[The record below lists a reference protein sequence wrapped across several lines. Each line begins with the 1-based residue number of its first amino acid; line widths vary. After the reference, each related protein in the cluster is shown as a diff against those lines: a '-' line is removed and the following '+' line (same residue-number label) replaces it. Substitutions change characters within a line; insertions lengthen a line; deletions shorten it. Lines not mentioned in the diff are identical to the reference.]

1 MCLVAFAIG
10 ASDRWP
16 LVIAANRDEFLA
28 RPTLPLS
35 RWQTPS
41 GQDIISGRD
50 LRAGGTWMGITP
62 GGRIAFLTNVR
73 QASPEAAP
81 RSRGELV
88 TRWLEGAGDAASF
101 VAELERA
108 DGGGAAFGGFNVVLG
123 DLQTG
128 AWTWVTNKS
137 VLLSDPSTLYA
148 QALPPGL
155 YGLSNAGLDTPW
167 PKTLE
172 LKRVLAAALK
182 NGAAG
187 SEALQASLWAAL
199 GNRQR
204 ALPKDLPHTGVPL
217 EVEEALSSAFV
228 DFPVRAYGTLCSTLL
243 LAAPSSNDEARWD
256 IQLEERTH
264 VRGGLKQE
272 ASQGEADAQHVRQE
286 QLTVAPDSSRPAHR
300 LRSELS
306 HARSKAQMS
315 GSSGS
320 DS

>member
-10 ASDRWP
+10 ASGRWP

-28 RPTLPLS
+28 RPTLPLA
-35 RWQTPS
+35 RWQTAS

-101 VAELERA
+101 VAELENA
-108 DGGGAAFGGFNVVLG
+108 DGGGAAYGGFNLVLG
-123 DLQTG
+123 DLQRN
-128 AWTWVTNKS
+128 AWSWVTNKHAAA
-137 VLLSDPSTLYA
+137 PALYA

-172 LKRVLAAALK
+172 LKRVLASALK
-182 NGAAG
+182 DGEG
-187 SEALQASLWAAL
+187 TGGREALQASLWAAL

-204 ALPKDLPHTGVPL
+204 ALPQDLPHTGVAPEL
-217 EVEEALSSAFV
+217 EEALSSAFV
-228 DFPVRAYGTLCSTLL
+228 DFPVHAYGTRCSTLL
-243 LAAPSSNDEARWD
+243 MATPLKGDKGQWD
-256 IQLEERTH
+256 IQLEEHTH
-264 VRGGLKQE
+264 VRGGLT
-272 ASQGEADAQHVRQE
+272 QGAPQGDANAPDVRHE
-286 QLTVAPDSSRPAHR
+286 QLSVKVS
-300 LRSELS
+300 
-306 HARSKAQMS
+306 
-315 GSSGS
+315 
-320 DS
+320 

>member
-10 ASDRWP
+10 TSARWP

-28 RPTLPLS
+28 RPTLPLA
-35 RWQTPS
+35 RWRTAS

-101 VAELERA
+101 VAELEKA
-108 DGGGAAFGGFNVVLG
+108 DGGGAAFGGFNLVLG
-123 DLQTG
+123 DLQSS

-137 VLLSDPSTLYA
+137 VLVTDASALYV
-148 QALPPGL
+148 QALRPGL

-182 NGAAG
+182 DGEG
-187 SEALQASLWAAL
+187 ETDSEALQAPLWTAL

-204 ALPKDLPHTGVPL
+204 AQPQDLPHTGVPPEL
-217 EVEEALSSAFV
+217 EEALSSAFV
-228 DFPVRAYGTLCSTLL
+228 DFPMRAYGTRCSTLL
-243 LAAPSSNDEARWD
+243 LATSSVGDAGQWD

-264 VRGGLKQE
+264 VRGGL
-272 ASQGEADAQHVRQE
+272 APGNADDHNAPGIRRE
-286 QLTVAPDSSRPAHR
+286 QLAVRVS
-300 LRSELS
+300 
-306 HARSKAQMS
+306 
-315 GSSGS
+315 
-320 DS
+320 

>member
-10 ASDRWP
+10 ASRRWP

-28 RPTLPLS
+28 RPTLPLA
-35 RWQTPS
+35 RWQTAS
-41 GQDIISGRD
+41 GQEIISGRD

-73 QASPEAAP
+73 QATPEAAP

-101 VAELERA
+101 VAELEKA
-108 DGGGAAFGGFNVVLG
+108 EGGGAAYGGFNLVLG
-123 DLQTG
+123 DLQRH

-137 VLLSDPSTLYA
+137 VLLSDASTLYV

-182 NGAAG
+182 DGEGPAG
-187 SEALQASLWAAL
+187 REALQAPLWAAL

-204 ALPKDLPHTGVPL
+204 ALPQDLPHTGVPAEL
-217 EVEEALSSAFV
+217 EEALSSAFV
-228 DFPVRAYGTLCSTLL
+228 DFPGRAYGTRCSTLL
-243 LAAPSSNDEARWD
+243 LATPLNGDEGQWD

-264 VRGGLKQE
+264 ARGGE
-272 ASQGEADAQHVRQE
+272 AAAQDVRRE
-286 QLTVAPDSSRPAHR
+286 QLAIRVS
-300 LRSELS
+300 
-306 HARSKAQMS
+306 
-315 GSSGS
+315 
-320 DS
+320 

>member
-10 ASDRWP
+10 ASERWP

-28 RPTLPLS
+28 RPTLPLA
-35 RWQTPS
+35 RWQTGS
-41 GQDIISGRD
+41 GQEIISGRD

-101 VAELERA
+101 VAELEETE
-108 DGGGAAFGGFNVVLG
+108 GGGAAYGGFNLVLG
-123 DLQTG
+123 DLRRG

-137 VLLSDPSTLYA
+137 VVLSERATLYV
-148 QALPPGL
+148 QTLPPGL

-172 LKRVLAAALK
+172 LKRMLTAALK
-182 NGAAG
+182 DGEG
-187 SEALQASLWAAL
+187 PGGREALQSLLWAAL

-204 ALPKDLPHTGVPL
+204 ALPQDLPHTGVPPEL
-217 EVEEALSSAFV
+217 EEALSSAFV
-228 DFPVRAYGTLCSTLL
+228 DFPVRAYGTRCSTLL
-243 LAAPSSNDEARWD
+243 LATPSSSDAGLQWD
-256 IQLEERTH
+256 VQLEERTH
-264 VRGGLKQE
+264 VRGGL
-272 ASQGEADAQHVRQE
+272 AQGEAAAQDVRRE
-286 QLTVAPDSSRPAHR
+286 QLSVRVS
-300 LRSELS
+300 
-306 HARSKAQMS
+306 
-315 GSSGS
+315 
-320 DS
+320 

>member
-1 MCLVAFAIG
+1 
-10 ASDRWP
+10 
-16 LVIAANRDEFLA
+16 
-28 RPTLPLS
+28 
-35 RWQTPS
+35 
-41 GQDIISGRD
+41 
-50 LRAGGTWMGITP
+50 MGLTP

-101 VAELERA
+101 VAELENA
-108 DGGGAAFGGFNVVLG
+108 EDGGAAYGGFNLVLG
-123 DLQTG
+123 DLRRS

-137 VLLSDPSTLYA
+137 VLLSGGSTLYV

-182 NGAAG
+182 DSEGAAG

-204 ALPKDLPHTGVPL
+204 ALPEDLPHTGVPL
-217 EVEEALSSAFV
+217 ELEEALSSAFV
-228 DFPVRAYGTLCSTLL
+228 DFPVRAYGTRCSTVLVATPL
-243 LAAPSSNDEARWD
+243 NGDKGQWD
-256 IQLEERTH
+256 IDLEEHTH
-264 VRGGLKQE
+264 ARGGLAQG
-272 ASQGEADAQHVRQE
+272 APQGEAGAQNIRRE
-286 QLTVAPDSSRPAHR
+286 QLAVRVS
-300 LRSELS
+300 
-306 HARSKAQMS
+306 
-315 GSSGS
+315 
-320 DS
+320 